1 MNAQRPAALAVGFV
15 LLLASAPGIAA
26 NGNLLRR
33 AQNVHPI
40 AGGPNLAAIAQLNIV
55 TRVQG
60 SAFFR
65 TAVDVSNNTNVA
77 VPAELQYCYS
87 SGGVFAGCSDS
98 FNLTLPAFS
107 TFHTADVVDLFGTN
121 GLIPASA
128 ASSSFGT
135 LFAFFSHLPS
145 QHGWEATL
153 SGRTYSNY
161 SATDASLGTLAIAY
175 PGTDYSASAGHEL
188 VGVVRD
194 TRNNPTSEGALRTN
208 LGITNTDINL
218 AGPVNVSITFV
229 DTTESSPT
237 FGLPVGQGLA
247 MNGLQTGE
255 VRQINDVFSAAHIP
269 TGVTSAMV
277 VADVVNSPAGTTI
290 EGYVNVL
297 SAGTQDGSYI
307 SLTCTDTDGCG
318 N

>member
-1 MNAQRPAALAVGFV
+1 MNAQRPATLAVGFV

-26 NGNLLRR
+26 NGTLRR
-33 AQNVHPI
+33 AQGIHPI

-65 TAVDVSNNTNVA
+65 TAVDVSNNTTVD
-77 VPAELQYCYS
+77 VPAQLRYCYTS
-87 SGGVFAGCSDS
+87 NSVFAGCSDAYA
-98 FNLTLPAFS
+98 LTLAAFS
-107 TFHTADVVDLFGTN
+107 TFHTEDVVELFGSN

-128 ASSSFGT
+128 AASSFGT

-145 QHGWEATL
+145 QQGWEATL

-188 VGVVRD
+188 LGVVRD
-194 TRNNPTSEGALRTN
+194 TRKNPTVEGALRTN
-208 LGITNTDINL
+208 LGITNTDINVVG
-218 AGPVNVSITFV
+218 AVNVTIEVIDAT
-229 DTTESSPT
+229 DGSPT
-237 FGLPVGQGLA
+237 RGLLVGQVLA

-255 VRQINDVFSAAHIP
+255 VRQINDLFGTAHVP
-269 TGVTSAMV
+269 DGVTTAKV
-277 VADVVNSPAGTTI
+277 VVGVVNSPVGATI
-290 EGYVNVL
+290 EGYINIL

-307 SLTCTDTDGCG
+307 PLTCRDDDGCG